1 MFEGEMQAD
10 TALDMQKMAESFPLE
25 PHEGQAPNVLVF
37 PDLQSG
43 NIAYKLLHHIGRA
56 ETIGPVLMGMRK
68 PVHVLQRGD
77 DVEDIV
83 SMVAI
88 CAVDAQEAA
97 C

>member
-1 MFEGEMQAD
+1 LNIKKKDALACHGGGRPGKVQAD
-10 TALDMQKMAESFPLE
+10 TAL
-25 PHEGQAPNVLVF
+25 VF
-37 PDLQSG
+37 PDQQGG
-43 NIAYKLLHHIGRA
+43 NITYKVLHHIGRA
-56 ETIGPVLMGMRK
+56 ETIGPMLMEMRK

-88 CAVDAQEAA
+88 CAVDAQEAG